1 MPNVYTKYITA
12 QPSLL
17 LLPSANFSLPLNI
30 EEECDA
36 GRSVPS
42 IFRRTFVHTGNRKN
56 RMFELK
62 YLGRCVTFL
71 FQ

>member
-12 QPSLL
+12 QPSPL

-42 IFRRTFVHTGNRKN
+42 IFRRYIRTYGKLYKPNV
-56 RMFELK
+56 
-62 YLGRCVTFL
+62 
-71 FQ
+71 